1 MTNIINHSILVDRE
15 IEARV
20 EQGVKNLIASGV
32 KPVDITE
39 EHLKEIAAK
48 ALDDMSPAA
57 KDHCAQ
63 EGLWHMAKQ
72 VIGERLA
79 ERFWDIGMGWP
90 LTGEE
95 VRMIAKGMKIDP
107 QEAEECLQTYRD
119 AASDATFEELSVFR
133 SLGRFAPLFLGEPK
147 GATIGEVATRKAA
160 RGDKLALSF
169 LAWKEIA

>member
-1 MTNIINHSILVDRE
+1 MTNIINHSALVDRE

-20 EQGVKNLIASGV
+20 ERGVKDLIASGV
-32 KPVDITE
+32 KPSDITE
-39 EHLKEIAAK
+39 AHLKVIAEK
-48 ALDDMSPAA
+48 AMNDMSPAA
-57 KDHCAQ
+57 MDQCAQ
-63 EGLWHMAKQ
+63 AGFLHMAKQ

-79 ERFWDIGMGWP
+79 ERFWDTGMGWP

-95 VRMIAKGMKIDP
+95 FRMIAKGMNIAP
-107 QEAEECLQTYRD
+107 SEAEECLQTYRD

-169 LAWKEIA
+169 LAWKEIV